1 MENFAKRKKAN
12 GQTMI
17 YNNKKLH
24 RKLKTRGELMC
35 SLRLVPAPVATFVLL
50 LNDTKI
56 IRYGNYSSHV
66 LNVMLDYHLHALV
79 I

>member
-24 RKLKTRGELMC
+24 RKQKVDI
-35 SLRLVPAPVATFVLL
+35 S
-50 LNDTKI
+50 I
-56 IRYGNYSSHV
+56 Y
-66 LNVMLDYHLHALV
+66 LNVYMNAMLELGHLTLL
-79 I
+79 ISCLKCI